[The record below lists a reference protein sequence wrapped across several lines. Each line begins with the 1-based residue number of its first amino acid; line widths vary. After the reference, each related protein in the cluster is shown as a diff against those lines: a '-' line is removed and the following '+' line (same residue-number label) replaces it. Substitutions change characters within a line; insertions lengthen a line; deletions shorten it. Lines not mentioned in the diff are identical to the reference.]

1 MRFYLHFFLL
11 IFIFFSLKAN
21 SNIIKIEAEYKGE
34 LTWTAGEM
42 TIHQVNVT
50 NINKIGPFDSVD
62 REWGRLVVNLLNE
75 SKQDVPII
83 TTTNVEGEG
92 SVNYLSKYREAY
104 PIINAN
110 KPLVVYSVI
119 HQQTPKY
126 KRWEI
131 KKKRAEEEL
140 ENWRSLQLKHNINAS
155 YPGYFMDPEPYP
167 QYEYKILNEYHINI
181 PSSEQQNKDY
191 WQLVDNVKKEAFFK
205 NFLFAVG
212 ILIGLGLVVYLA
224 WYLFKKLKNGLYTLK
239 YKAASKFAEKKKE
252 KHQKAIR
259 KIAEATAISETIK
272 NEMKNTEGNDL
283 QQLKVQIAESIEA
296 GNYEKADSLLK
307 IAERL
312 KKLE

>member
-34 LTWTAGEM
+34 LTWSAGEIS
-42 TIHQVNVT
+42 IHQVGVT
-50 NINKIGPFDSVD
+50 NINKIGPFVSVD
-62 REWGRLVVNLLNE
+62 REWGRLVVSLINE
-75 SKQDVPII
+75 SKQNASII
-83 TTTNVEGEG
+83 TTTNVKSGG
-92 SVNYLSKYREAY
+92 SFNYLSKYREAY

-119 HQQTPKY
+119 HQQTPEY
-126 KRWEI
+126 KKWEI
-131 KKKRAEEEL
+131 KKKKAEEEL
-140 ENWRSLQLKHNINAS
+140 ENWRSLQLKHSINAS

-167 QYEYKILNEYHINI
+167 KYEYKILKEYHINI
-181 PSSEQQNKDY
+181 PSSELQSEDY
-191 WQLVDNVKKEAFFK
+191 WLLVDYVKKEAFFK
-205 NFLFAVG
+205 NFIIAVG
-212 ILIGLGLVVYLA
+212 ILVGLGLVVYFT
-224 WYLFKKLKNGLYTLK
+224 WYVFKKLKSGLYTLK
-239 YKAASKFAEKKKE
+239 YKAASKFEEKKKE
-252 KHQKAIR
+252 KHQKEIR

-272 NEMKNTEGNDL
+272 NEMKNTEGKDL

-296 GNYEKADSLLK
+296 GDYEKADSLLK